1 VGADHEAVVEC
12 ASGRRLSY
20 GELLAEVDACALG
33 MHERGVR
40 VGDRVG
46 LWSPNRVEWVVLL
59 YAVARLGAIL
69 VNLNPAHRSDELV
82 SVVQRSGISLLV
94 VAPDSRTEDRRP
106 VITTLR
112 AGCPGL
118 REVIFLDDPD
128 WADLLAAGRRGDRA
142 LLVGRQ
148 RQLSADDPV
157 DLQYTSASRT
167 RSSRGATLS
176 HHNLVNNAF
185 FVGSG
190 CGYTADDRVCVPV
203 PFFHC
208 FGLGMGVLG
217 ALTHGATLIIPAP
230 EFDPALTLRAVRDES
245 CTSLYGVPAMFAAE
259 LALCGSGADRRSLR
273 TGVVAGSPCP
283 AELME
288 QMVAELGLTEVT
300 VCHGMSE
307 TSPVVTQ
314 TRRDDDLRL
323 RTTTVGRV
331 HPHLEVKIIEPTTG
345 LTVDRGEPG
354 ELCVRGYAVML
365 GYWDAPADTAA
376 VIDGARW
383 FHTGDLAVL
392 DSDDLV
398 TVVGRIDEWIVR
410 GGEHVDPR
418 EVEAFL
424 SAHPDVVDVR
434 VIGVPDERFGEE
446 VMAWLRLRPGAPVLT
461 AKDLRAFAG
470 GRAAHHLV
478 PRYVRVVDDFPQP
491 VSGHLPRVD
500 LRNLSI
506 TELGLERAAGL
517 QHR

>member
-1 VGADHEAVVEC
+1 
-12 ASGRRLSY
+12 
-20 GELLAEVDACALG
+20 
-33 MHERGVR
+33 
-40 VGDRVG
+40 
-46 LWSPNRVEWVVLL
+46 
-59 YAVARLGAIL
+59 
-69 VNLNPAHRSDELV
+69 
-82 SVVQRSGISLLV
+82 
-94 VAPDSRTEDRRP
+94 
-106 VITTLR
+106 
-112 AGCPGL
+112 
-118 REVIFLDDPD
+118 
-128 WADLLAAGRRGDRA
+128 
-142 LLVGRQ
+142 
-148 RQLSADDPV
+148 
-157 DLQYTSASRT
+157 
-167 RSSRGATLS
+167 
-176 HHNLVNNAF
+176 
-185 FVGSG
+185 
-190 CGYTADDRVCVPV
+190 
-203 PFFHC
+203 
-208 FGLGMGVLG
+208 
-217 ALTHGATLIIPAP
+217 
-230 EFDPALTLRAVRDES
+230 
-245 CTSLYGVPAMFAAE
+245 
-259 LALCGSGADRRSLR
+259 
-273 TGVVAGSPCP
+273 
-283 AELME
+283 ME

-418 EVEAFL
+418 QVEAFL
-424 SAHPDVVDVR
+424 SAHPDVVDIR

-461 AKDLRAFAG
+461 AEDLRAFAG